1 MDLIG
6 VVEVIG
12 GMVNLI
18 DGVDVINEVDF
29 IG

>member
-6 VVEVIG
+6 GVEVIG